1 MSDTARFRPNLDMR
15 GFVDQF
21 RSDDLSRILGASWI
35 IMNTSARE
43 GLPNS
48 MLEAAAHRCAI
59 LSSVNPDGFA
69 VEFGRHVEDDNFAAG
84 LEWLL
89 AG

>member
-1 MSDTARFRPNLDMR
+1 MGLAERFPDVKFIAVGASNDRDWDRHLHERYGSLPNLDMR

-21 RSDDLSRILGASWI
+21 QTDDLYRILGASWI
-35 IMNTSARE
+35 IINTSARE

-59 LSSVNPDGFA
+59 LM
-69 VEFGRHVEDDNFAAG
+69 
-84 LEWLL
+84 
-89 AG
+89 